1 MPKRTFDSVDE
12 YVAALPAEARRVLA
26 RVRSIVRKAM
36 PRAEEVISYGIP
48 TYRLGGRAILHVAAW
63 KSYCSIYPA
72 NSRVVAEF
80 GDELE
85 PYLAEKS
92 TLRFPLD
99 EPLPAKLIERIAKFR
114 VREVPG

>member
-1 MPKRTFDSVDE
+1 VPKQTFGSVDD
-12 YVAALPAEARRVLA
+12 YIAALPTETQRVLE
-26 RVRSIVRKAM
+26 RVRTIVRKAI
-36 PRAEEVISYGIP
+36 PRAEEAIAYGIP
-48 TYRLGGRAILHVAAW
+48 TYRLGGRTVLHVAAW

-92 TLRFPLD
+92 TLRFPLN
-99 EPLPAKLIERIAKFR
+99 EPLPEKLIERIATFR
-114 VREVPG
+114 ANEASC